1 MIFVVCLDGG
11 GEGRSP
17 DILFLVLLFSC
28 RQCQGYAPW
37 GGTLVWWYDDGRATP
52 LGVVLNKVLLLDG
65 NGF

>member
-11 GEGRSP
+11 GEWRSP
-17 DILFLVLLFSC
+17 DIFFLLRYFLVCNSRATPLGC
-28 RQCQGYAPW
+28 A
-37 GGTLVWWYDDGRATP
+37 LVWWYDDDRATP